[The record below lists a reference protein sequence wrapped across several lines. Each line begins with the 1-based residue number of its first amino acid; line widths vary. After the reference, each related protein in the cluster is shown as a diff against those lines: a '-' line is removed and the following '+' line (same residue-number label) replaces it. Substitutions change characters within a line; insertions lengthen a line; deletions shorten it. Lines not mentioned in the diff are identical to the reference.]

1 MAVDPIEQFQIHKIF
16 TIGHIGGQEIAFTS
30 SSAYM
35 FLAVAVIALLMIGGS
50 AGRQLVP
57 GRIQSVAELS
67 YEFVASMIRSTAGS
81 EGMRFFPLVFSIFMF
96 ICVSNVIG
104 IIPYAF
110 TVSSQLIVT
119 AAMALFVFFLVLFYG
134 LYKNGLK
141 FFKLFVPSGVP
152 IFIMPIVV
160 PIEVISFLLKPI
172 SHSVRLFANMLA
184 GHIALKVFA
193 SFVVMLGTLGILGG
207 FGAVLPLGLTIALT
221 ALELL
226 VAFLQAYVFAILT
239 CIYLN
244 DALHP
249 GHCSGP
255 SQQTSTRS
263 SFHGSDCREIHWRW
277 YCLHWHGWRRR
288 RRGHHLRQLS
298 RRRGAQSFRR
308 AGPVRQPDFRLRR
321 DRSTLDLL
329 AADWAAAAVCALIH
343 PRSGG

>member
-1 MAVDPIEQFQIHKIF
+1 MAADPIHQFQITKLF
-16 TIGHIGGQEIAFTS
+16 TLGHIGGQEIAFTN

-35 FLAVAVIALLMIGGS
+35 FLAVAVISLLMIGGT

-57 GRIQSVAELS
+57 GRVQSMAELS
-67 YEFVASMIRSTAGS
+67 YEFVAGMIKSTAGS
-81 EGMRFFPLVFSIFMF
+81 EGMKFFPLVFSLFMF
-96 ICVSNVIG
+96 IAVSNLIG
-104 IIPYAF
+104 IIPYTF
-110 TVSSQLIVT
+110 TVSSHLIVT
-119 AAMALFVFFLVLFYG
+119 VTLALLVFFIVLFYG

-152 IFIMPIVV
+152 IFVMPIVV

-193 SFVVMLGTLGILGG
+193 GFIAMLGVSLGAIGWVGG
-207 FGAVLPLGLTIALT
+207 VLPLALTVALT

-249 GHCSGP
+249 GH
-255 SQQTSTRS
+255 
-263 SFHGSDCREIHWRW
+263 
-277 YCLHWHGWRRR
+277 
-288 RRGHHLRQLS
+288 
-298 RRRGAQSFRR
+298 
-308 AGPVRQPDFRLRR
+308 
-321 DRSTLDLL
+321 
-329 AADWAAAAVCALIH
+329 
-343 PRSGG
+343 